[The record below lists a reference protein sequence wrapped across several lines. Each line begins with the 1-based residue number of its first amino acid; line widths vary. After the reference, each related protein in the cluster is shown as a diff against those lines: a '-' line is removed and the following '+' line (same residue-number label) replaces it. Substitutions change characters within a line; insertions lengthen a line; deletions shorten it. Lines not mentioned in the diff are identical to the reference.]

1 MAVTI
6 GDVTIRI
13 GASTKTLNQD
23 LRKAERSLQASAAKF
38 KNIGQSLSL
47 GVTAPLAFAG
57 AAAFKMASD
66 FDESLNKVRVA
77 FGDSAL
83 EIEAFAKKTLQASG
97 IAEGSALD
105 MAAYFGDMAT
115 SMGITQGTAA
125 DMSQQLVML
134 AGDLASFK
142 NIDIKQAQTALAG
155 VFTGETESLK
165 QLGVVMTET
174 NLAAF
179 ALTQGITKNIK
190 TMSQA
195 EKTNLRFAFV
205 LDSTKNAQG
214 DFARTSDGA
223 ANQMRIFQESVKQ
236 LSAQFGKT
244 LLPLLTPLINRL
256 NGLIERF
263 SNLSQG
269 SKNLIVTLAAV
280 AAALGPILYGVG
292 LLINAYTAAIIPIV
306 RLTAGFAAQR
316 IAAEAAGKAA
326 LTAGQYAAA
335 SFRTALAAAG
345 PYLIAIG
352 AIAFAAYQLYQNLQT
367 SNKEKQKA
375 KSLDEIAIENTQKE
389 RDKIQSLIGVIKS
402 ETAEKNTKKKA
413 LEEIKKIAPGYF
425 ADLNTEKISIDKLNT
440 AYAEYSKNIL
450 ANAKALAARKKIN
463 ELAAELLDIQEK
475 TLKTEETKVNASG
488 EAKKLAAIGGSA
500 AQVAEQEKIALNL
513 SNAILE
519 TYSKREK
526 EIEKQIELYT
536 KFAATEDDLNN
547 DNNDNN
553 TNLESLTEQL
563 KKLDVELTN
572 IQRQFQAGLISSQE
586 ASAQRADV
594 LKKKLELLVNAGF
607 NPTSDAVVKL
617 KNEINDL
624 NNLQPLAKLE
634 VPNLAD
640 KFKQALEGFKSAE
653 GTTDILSS
661 LTNLEKFQSNLN
673 AATKQAAETTKKN
686 LAEGLKGKVTFQT
699 SAYQEWF
706 NEFNNELSDIQLK
719 TDSGLITSIQG
730 DVEKLDFLTQA
741 LNNLKGQGLG
751 EGNIKF
757 DTVQGEIDKIGFGP
771 KFLKGA
777 QDTISTI
784 TEYITPVVEQIG
796 SLFSQIFA
804 NRSAELDAYYEKERA
819 YIEGSTISEEAK
831 AAKIKALDEDLAKKK
846 RALARKQAIADKAAA
861 IFSALVNGATA
872 VIKALNAGPVLG
884 PLLAKVTAGLVAAQ
898 VAAIAATPLP
908 SLAIGTDKVK
918 SDGLAMLHKGEAIVP
933 ANVVGGGFTGGGM
946 LNVSG
951 RIQGTDI
958 LLVSDYAMDFKTRIR

>member
-13 GASTKTLNQD
+13 GASTKTLNSD

-38 KNIGQSLSL
+38 KNLGQSLSL
-47 GVTAPLAFAG
+47 GVTAPLALAG

-83 EIEAFAKKTLQASG
+83 EIEAFAKKTLEASG

-115 SMGITQGTAA
+115 SMGITQGAAA
-125 DMSQQLVML
+125 DMAQQLVML

-142 NIDIKQAQTALAG
+142 NIDVKQAQTALAG

-165 QLGVVMTET
+165 QLGIVMTET

-190 TMSQA
+190 TMSQS
-195 EKTNLRFAFV
+195 EKTNLRFAYV
-205 LDSTKNAQG
+205 LNSTKNAQG

-236 LSAQFGKT
+236 LSAQFGKK

-256 NGLIERF
+256 NRLVERF
-263 SNLSQG
+263 SNLSEG
-269 SKNLIVTLAAV
+269 SKSLIVTLAAV

-306 RLTAGFAAQR
+306 RLTAGFTVQR
-316 IAAEAAGKAA
+316 IAAEKAGQAA

-335 SFRTALAAAG
+335 SFKTALAAAG

-413 LEEIKKIAPGYF
+413 LEEIKKLAPGYF
-425 ADLNTEKISIDKLNT
+425 ADLDTEKISIDKLNV
-440 AYAEYSKNIL
+440 AYAEYSKNII

-475 TLKTEETKVNASG
+475 TLKTEETKVNAK
-488 EAKKLAAIGGSA
+488 AQANQLAAIGASA
-500 AQVAEQEKIALNL
+500 AQVAEKEQITLNL
-513 SNAILE
+513 SNALLD
-519 TYSKREK
+519 TYKKREK

-536 KFAATEDDLNN
+536 KFAAAEDDLN
-547 DNNDNN
+547 DDDDDG
-553 TNLESLTEQL
+553 TNFEGLTEDL
-563 KKLDVELTN
+563 KKLDEELVKITRLYN
-572 IQRQFQAGLISSQE
+572 AGLIDSQE
-586 ASAQRADV
+586 QASRTTDV
-594 LKKKLELLVNAGF
+594 LRKKLELLITSGFDPASKSVLELQKQIRSIGAGGPLDIL
-607 NPTSDAVVKL
+607 PTGAVDPFKPL
-617 KNEINDL
+617 KDSIDGT
-624 NNLQPLAKLE
+624 
-634 VPNLAD
+634 LAD
-640 KFKQALEGFKSAE
+640 IRKNTQKELGQAL
-653 GTTDILSS
+653 
-661 LTNLEKFQSNLN
+661 Q
-673 AATKQAAETTKKN
+673 
-686 LAEGLKGKVTFQT
+686 GKVKFQT

-706 NEFNNELSDIQLK
+706 NDFESEIESIQLQQQG
-719 TDSGLITSIQG
+719 GLLTGFQA
-730 DVEKLDFLTQA
+730 DVAKVSFLNDA
-741 LNNLKGQGLG
+741 LNKLKAEGLG
-751 EGNIKF
+751 PGNIKF
-757 DTVQGEIDKIGFGP
+757 DAVQGEIDKIGFGA
-771 KFLKGA
+771 KFLESAKKAVG
-777 QDTISTI
+777 QIE
-784 TEYITPVVEQIG
+784 EYVTPVVNQLG
-796 SLFSQIFA
+796 NVLSQIFA
-804 NRSAELDAYYEKERA
+804 NRSAELDAFYEKERA
-819 YIEGSTISEEAK
+819 NIEASTISEEAK
-831 AAKIKALDEDLAKKK
+831 ANKIKALDEDVAKKK
-846 RALARKQAIADKAAA
+846 RAIARKQAIADKAAA
-861 IFSALVNGATA
+861 LFGASIEGAKAIITAFGKNPAYGVIVSA
-872 VIKALNAGPVLG
+872 
-884 PLLAKVTAGLVAAQ
+884 LVAAQ
-898 VAAIAATPLP
+898 IAAIAATPLP
-908 SLAIGTDKVK
+908 SLAIGTDYVRQ
-918 SDGLAMLHKGEAIVP
+918 DGLAMLHKGEAVVP
-933 ANVVGGGFTGGGM
+933 ADVVGGGFSRGGM
-946 LNVSG
+946 VNVSG